1 MFLLKLC
8 QNSDCRNLWS
18 SAFLFEHL
26 LLLLLGMS
34 CEAENK
40 KKTKYLSRDRLK
52 FDIILAIN

>member
-40 KKTKYLSRDRLK
+40 KKQNIYQGIDYSL
-52 FDIILAIN
+52 ILF